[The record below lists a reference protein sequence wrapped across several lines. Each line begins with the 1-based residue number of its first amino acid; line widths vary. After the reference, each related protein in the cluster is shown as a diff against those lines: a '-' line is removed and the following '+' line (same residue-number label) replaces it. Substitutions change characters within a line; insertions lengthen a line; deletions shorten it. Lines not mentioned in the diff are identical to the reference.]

1 MENRSENRYRGGICQ
16 GKGLTPY
23 HPAGWRSKPDP
34 APSPPRLELSP
45 RKTEPQIRVGGGQ
58 SCPTFGSLGWPLAW
72 HGAGGRASLVA
83 VGGRKKGKP
92 AQWKLPCGWL
102 RRPRHT
108 VFIESSLPLLMPHS
122 RINPFQAAVPVW
134 CQRRTLDW
142 GVRQPDPSSGSAA
155 SGLEP
160 DPGWSMTIQLF
171 PLAENK
177 LRILGGWV
185 TVGDGRGSDQHPFTS
200 APAWVWTQGRG
211 GSRPVPCPAGGLR
224 PRP

>member
-1 MENRSENRYRGGICQ
+1 MQ
-16 GKGLTPY
+16 GRDVPRQRPDPH

-45 RKTEPQIRVGGGQ
+45 GKTEPQIRVGGGQ
-58 SCPTFGSLGWPLAW
+58 SYPTFGSLGWPLAW

-122 RINPFQAAVPVW
+122 RINPFQPAVPAW

-142 GVRQPDPSSGSAA
+142 GVRQPDPSSCSAA
-155 SGLEP
+155 SGLEQ
-160 DPGWSMTIQLF
+160 DPGWPMTIQLS
-171 PLAENK
+171 P
-177 LRILGGWV
+177 
-185 TVGDGRGSDQHPFTS
+185 
-200 APAWVWTQGRG
+200 
-211 GSRPVPCPAGGLR
+211 
-224 PRP
+224 

>member
-1 MENRSENRYRGGICQ
+1 MCQ
-16 GKGLTPY
+16 GKCLTPY
-23 HPAGWRSKPDP
+23 HPAGWRSKPEP
-34 APSPPRLELSP
+34 ASSPPRLELSP
-45 RKTEPQIRVGGGQ
+45 RKTESQIRVGGGQ

-134 CQRRTLDW
+134 CQRRTRL
-142 GVRQPDPSSGSAA
+142 GSQPARSELWLCSQR
-155 SGLEP
+155 
-160 DPGWSMTIQLF
+160 PGAGPRVVDDHPAI

-185 TVGDGRGSDQHPFTS
+185 TVINTK
-200 APAWVWTQGRG
+200 
-211 GSRPVPCPAGGLR
+211 
-224 PRP
+224 